1 MSTQD
6 VFPVKQGFPMPP
18 DGGQPAPTASPHP
31 SPASQAFKP
40 APLAYP
46 FPSVPTPPKIP
57 FNPASQ
63 AFKPVP
69 VGYTLVP
76 DALEVDVG
84 KNAPSTQ
91 GAPTYVVSEV
101 GNLPTIPQDATKF
114 FTVAAV
120 TNYETGGP
128 TSGSTVNI
136 LIVLDPTSKPLN
148 TFGAQLGGRTIY
160 FTNGAWIPATPPRRT
175 LLAYGSLALVV
186 PNADADGVLLTSIGG
201 GPVAGNQVAINV
213 AVGDGEVVTD
223 LRGIVQDVVPQTNP
237 VLDALGVVGTE
248 LPVQDVVVSAQV
260 SHSTPVDHFPPS
272 PAGETSEGPTQNVN
286 AASQTGVIGIPVEH
300 RQSIHL

>member
-101 GNLPTIPQDATKF
+101 GNLPTIPQESTQSFIVA
-114 FTVAAV
+114 TVADFD
-120 TNYETGGP
+120 TGLP

-148 TFGAQLGGRTIY
+148 TFGAQLGGRTVY
-160 FTNGAWIPATPPRRT
+160 FATGAWIPATPPRRT
-175 LLAYGSLALVV
+175 LLTYGPLALVV

-213 AVGDGEVVTD
+213 AVSAGEVVTD
-223 LRGIVQDVVPQTNP
+223 LLGIVQDVVPQTNP
-237 VLDALGVVGTE
+237 LQDTLGVVGP
-248 LPVQDVVVSAQV
+248 LLRVQEVVVSGQV
-260 SHSTPVDHFPPS
+260 PTSNPVDHFPPS